1 MELADVLSTRRK
13 ELGMTIDDLVLKS
26 GIPKGTLNKILTGVT
41 RDPQL
46 ETVKTISHALG
57 LTLDDIDDR
66 HKEEA
71 FTADDRA
78 MLSEYRQ
85 CSDSSKK
92 LIRTL
97 IHIAAQT
104 DTEETRVQEDDM
116 TEMIVFDYPAAAG
129 SPLYA
134 EDSYSRAAFPSSEIP
149 PRTDFGVRISGASM
163 EPTIPDGSIV
173 WLRKQDAIDP
183 GEIGIFML
191 DDSAVC
197 KRLARHGGELYLH
210 SDNALY
216 GDIHISDGTDAR
228 CVGLV
233 LGWS

>member
-13 ELGMTIDDLVLKS
+13 ELGMTIDELVSRS
-26 GIPKGTLNKILTGVT
+26 GIPKGTLNKILNGVT

-66 HKEEA
+66 HKEEV

-85 CSDSSKK
+85 CSDSSKR
-92 LIRTL
+92 LIRAL

-104 DTEETRVQEDDM
+104 DTEETHVQEDM
-116 TEMIVFDYPAAAG
+116 TEMIIFDYPAAAG
-129 SPLYA
+129 NPLYA
-134 EDSYSRAAFPSSEIP
+134 EDSYSRISFPSSEIP

-197 KRLARHGGELYLH
+197 KRLALHGNELYLH
-210 SDNALY
+210 SDNVKY
-216 GDIHISDGTDAR
+216 RDIHISGDTDAR

>member
-13 ELGMTIDDLVLKS
+13 ELGMTIDELVLRS

-66 HKEEA
+66 HREEA

-216 GDIHISDGTDAR
+216 GDIHISDSTDAR